1 MIRVPELL
9 AVASAELRL
18 ARRLVR
24 YWVFFALSYLVG
36 VAFFLYYALLHMLG
50 SSWSATA
57 ATIGPRYLMSAV
69 GTYAVLVFLI
79 GVVFLGFDLRARD
92 RRERMVEVLDARPFT
107 NLELVSGRF
116 LGLLTACWVPMV
128 GLAVVV
134 ELLGF
139 LLEALGAPLGEPV
152 EPWSLV
158 ALVSFMALPALAFTL
173 ALVFAVSLAVRNRLV
188 ASVLLLALLGGSM
201 WLSFRIPVRLVPL
214 LDLTGG
220 FGLNFPSDLIPAIA
234 DGPGWLQRLGVL
246 VAAVGLVALAAAIHP
261 RLDGG
266 SRGRTAM
273 AAVALLVTGGLLVG
287 GVVVMRTVDLHQL
300 ESWRDAHLAR
310 RDDPAP
316 EVESIRGT
324 ATLDPG
330 RSLGLD
336 LQVTVRAPSGG
347 PLDPLLFTLN
357 PGLQVQWI
365 RGPGGSDL
373 VHSHRDGLLEVR
385 LAQPLQPGEALELE
399 MSIRGRPDLRF
410 GYLDSSL
417 ILQSLTLRDASVF
430 LLGDLRGVFDRRYA
444 ALMPGIRWLPAPGA
458 DVGRDDPRRRA
469 PDFFDVDLEVE
480 VPRGFL
486 VAGPGRRQELGSEGK
501 RARFRFTP
509 GAPVPEVALLAARFE
524 SRSVEV
530 EGVRLE
536 LLVDPDHT
544 DNLELLADAA
554 GEIERAIGDRLRE
567 ARDLG
572 LGYPYDGLTMVEVPS
587 RLRGYGGGWRLDT
600 ALAQP
605 GLVLVRENAFPT
617 ARFDFPFRNP
627 EEFRDREGGVPRAKL
642 ERLRSHFVND
652 FSGGNVLMNA
662 SRAFVL
668 DQTRAA
674 GPEGVAVDFVLETL
688 ATRVVTDTRGY
699 FSVHVFDSDLN
710 QSIQRAFVSFFV
722 GGRQDREFADAVIE
736 AFTSRSEVW
745 EAVLGVALADLDPA
759 QDPQRTVDVLTLKA
773 GALAE
778 SLADF
783 LGRERVGR
791 LLATLVERHRGQ
803 PFDRSDLV
811 AAGQAVDAD
820 LEPLLATWLNSTDL
834 PGFVGAGARAY
845 RLPDGEDGSPRYQL
859 LVGLANEEP
868 ASGMLRVVVTVG
880 SGREAERD
888 SSDPITLDPHSA
900 VEYGTVLSQAPTAV
914 EVRPYLSLNR
924 APFALDLAEVNEA
937 EAVDLPP
944 FEGVREAPTAPP
956 PADRI
961 VVDDLDPGFAVA
973 GDSRPSGLRLGARG
987 ASSDTDQGLPSIV
1000 VPTPPA
1006 QWSRFEAAEAWGTYR
1021 HTVAL
1026 VRPGRG
1032 DQRAVFTVTLPR
1044 AGSWD
1049 LELHLPDK
1057 SRFRPFIQKWGAWH
1071 LELVTSEGSQEVTFD
1086 SVAAGG
1092 GWNLV
1097 GTYDLPA
1104 GEVRLELT
1112 DRTDGQLVVADAIRL
1127 QPAAGGGS

>member
-1 MIRVPELL
+1 MMRLPELL
-9 AVASAELRL
+9 AIARAELRL
-18 ARRLVR
+18 SRRLVR

-36 VAFFLYYALLHMLG
+36 IAFFLYYSLLHMLG

-57 ATIGPRYLMSAV
+57 ATIGPRYLMGAV

-107 NLELVSGRF
+107 NLELVTGRF
-116 LGLLTACWVPMV
+116 LGLLTACWVPMI

-139 LLEALGAPLGEPV
+139 LLHALGAPLGEPV

-158 ALVSFMALPALAFTL
+158 ALVGFMALPALAFTL
-173 ALVFAVSLAVRNRLV
+173 ALVFVVSLAVRNRLV
-188 ASVLLLALLGGSM
+188 AAVLLLGGLGGCM
-201 WLSFRIPVRLVPL
+201 WLSFRVPLRLVPL

-220 FGLNFPSDLIPAIA
+220 LGLSFPSDLIPAVA

-246 VAAVGLVALAAAIHP
+246 VAAAGLLALAAAIHP

-273 AAVALLVTGGLLVG
+273 AAAVLLAVAGLLVG
-287 GVVVMRTVDLHQL
+287 GVAVMRTAEVRQL
-300 ESWRDAHLAR
+300 EAWRDAHLAR
-310 RDDPAP
+310 QDGPVPDL
-316 EVESIRGT
+316 ESIGGT
-324 ATLDPG
+324 VKVEPG
-330 RSLGLD
+330 RNLAMD
-336 LQVTVRAPSGG
+336 VEVAFRAPTDR
-347 PLDPLLFTLN
+347 PLAAALFSLN
-357 PGLQVQWI
+357 PGLEV
-365 RGPGGSDL
+365 RSVRNGAGADL
-373 VHSHRDGLLEVR
+373 PFTHRDGLLEITLVPA
-385 LAQPLQPGEALELE
+385 LGPGQRAEVEV
-399 MSIRGRPDLRF
+399 SIQGRPDLRF

-417 ILQSLTLRDASVF
+417 VLENLTLRDAQVF
-430 LLGDLRGVFDRRYA
+430 LLGDLRGIFDRRYV
-444 ALMPGIRWLPAPGA
+444 ALMPGVRWLPAPGA
-458 DVGRDDPRRRA
+458 DVGRDDPSRRP

-480 VPRGFL
+480 VPRHFL
-486 VAGPGRRQELGSEGK
+486 VAGPGRRQELGLEGK
-501 RARFRFTP
+501 RARFRFAP

-524 SRSVEV
+524 SRSTQA
-530 EGVRLE
+530 EGVHLE
-536 LLVDPDHT
+536 LLVDPGHT
-544 DNLELLADAA
+544 DNVELFADAA
-554 GEIERAIGDRLRE
+554 GEIQRAISDRLRE
-567 ARDLG
+567 ARELG
-572 LGYPYDGLTMVEVPS
+572 LQYPYDGLAMVEVPT
-587 RLRGYGGGWRLDT
+587 RLRGYLGGWRLDT

-617 ARFDFPFRNP
+617 ARFDFPFRKP
-627 EEFRDREGGVPRAKL
+627 EEFRDREGGLPRAKL

-662 SRAFVL
+662 SRAFL
-668 DQTRAA
+668 LHQTRAV
-674 GPEGVAVDFVLETL
+674 GPEGVAVDYVLETL

-710 QSIQRAFVSFFV
+710 QSVQRAFVSFFV
-722 GGRQDREFADAVIE
+722 GGRQDREFADAVIQ

-745 EAVLGVALADLDPA
+745 EAVLGVALSDLDPT
-759 QDPQRTVDVLTLKA
+759 QDPQRAVDVLTLKA

-778 SLADF
+778 SLADS

-791 LLATLVERHRGQ
+791 LLATLVERHRGR

-820 LEPLLATWLNSTDL
+820 LAPLLATWLDGTDL
-834 PGFVGAGARAY
+834 PGFVGTGARAF
-845 RLPDGEDGSPRYQL
+845 RLAEGSDGSPRYQL
-859 LVGLANEEP
+859 VVGLANEEP

-880 SGREAERD
+880 SGRETERD

-900 VEYGTVLSQAPTAV
+900 VEYGTVLSQTPTAV

-924 APFALDLAEVNEA
+924 APFAVDLAEVNEA
-937 EAVDLPP
+937 EVVDLAP
-944 FEGVREAPTAPP
+944 FEGVREVPKALL
-956 PADRI
+956 PAGRL

-973 GDSRPSGLRLGARG
+973 GDDRPSGLRLGARG
-987 ASSDTDQGLPSIV
+987 VSTETDQGLPSIV

-1006 QWSRFEAAEAWGTYR
+1006 QWSRFEAPEAWGTYR

-1032 DQRAVFTVTLPR
+1032 DQRAVFTVNLPR

-1071 LELVTSEGSQEVTFD
+1071 LELVTPEGSREVTFD

-1097 GTYDLPA
+1097 GTQDLPA
-1104 GEVRLELT
+1104 GEVRVELT